1 MSCCMLLDVTVG
13 VVGYLKKKITKKNS
27 KKWKQARQE
36 RYRGLQCLAAK
47 LRIL

>member
-1 MSCCMLLDVTVG
+1 MLLDFTIG
-13 VVGYLKKKITKKNS
+13 VVAYLKRKKSPKKKNS

-36 RYRGLQCLAAK
+36 RFTGLQFLAAK

>member
-1 MSCCMLLDVTVG
+1 MLLDFTIG
-13 VVGYLKKKITKKNS
+13 VVAYLKRKKSPKKKKNS

-36 RYRGLQCLAAK
+36 RFTGLQFLAAK